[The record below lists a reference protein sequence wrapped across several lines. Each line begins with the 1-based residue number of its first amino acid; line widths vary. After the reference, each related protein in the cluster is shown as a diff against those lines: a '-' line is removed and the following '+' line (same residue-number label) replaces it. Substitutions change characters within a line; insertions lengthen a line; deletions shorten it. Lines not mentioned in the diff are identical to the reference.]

1 MYKLNNGIGVVVCNI
16 CGKIISTNKDSKDL
30 IDVCTDCAK
39 EPPIVDNF
47 DRIGEIMDFDDEN
60 TFYWV
65 QIIKRRKDNPE
76 IDDDYTQ
83 YGSYCFYSYE
93 SLLKAKDDLIKTS
106 HVHNARIVLWVNRR
120 DIKELGL
127 YMAQVTLEYIQ
138 SKQYKA
144 LPRTFEHTCGKHRKK
159 GIDTYY
165 IVDVDSKDPQY
176 LNKITELIYKNAPK
190 DFELRIILPTIH
202 GYHIICTG
210 FNLSKFGD
218 ECVINNIDKP
228 DIHKD
233 NPTVLYFCPK

>member
-1 MYKLNNGIGVVVCNI
+1 MYKLNNGIGAVVCDI

-30 IDVCTDCAK
+30 IDICTDCAK

-76 IDDDYTQ
+76 LDDDYTQ

-106 HVHNARIVLWVNRR
+106 HAHNARIVLWVNRR

-127 YMAQVTLEYIQ
+127 HMAQITLEYIQ
-138 SKQYKA
+138 SN
-144 LPRTFEHTCGKHRKK
+144 KK
-159 GIDTYY
+159 
-165 IVDVDSKDPQY
+165 
-176 LNKITELIYKNAPK
+176 
-190 DFELRIILPTIH
+190 
-202 GYHIICTG
+202 
-210 FNLSKFGD
+210 
-218 ECVINNIDKP
+218 
-228 DIHKD
+228 
-233 NPTVLYFCPK
+233 